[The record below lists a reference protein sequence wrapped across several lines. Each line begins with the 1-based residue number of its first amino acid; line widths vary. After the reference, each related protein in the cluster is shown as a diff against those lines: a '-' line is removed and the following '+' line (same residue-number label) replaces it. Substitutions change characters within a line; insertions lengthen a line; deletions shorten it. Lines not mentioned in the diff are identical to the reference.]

1 MLTID
6 LPSARIRS
14 LSVGPLDNIVYIV
27 SCKATGKA
35 AIVDAANEAD
45 RILAATDDV
54 DPLVVLTTH
63 GHGDHLGAVS
73 EVTAAL
79 GIPFRL
85 HEADRVIANRSI
97 DEPLLP
103 GPITVGEISIG
114 AIHTPGHTPGS
125 MCFVIDGVVLTGDTL
140 FPGGPGATRFP
151 YSDFDQIMNS
161 LHAQLFS
168 RPDETRILPGHG
180 APTMIGTERPHLPE
194 WTARRW

>member
-6 LPSARIRS
+6 LMTARIRS
-14 LSVGPLDNIVYIV
+14 LSVGPLDNNVYII

-35 AIVDAANEAD
+35 AIVDAADEAD
-45 RILAATDDV
+45 RILAAAHDV
-54 DPLVVLTTH
+54 DPQVVLTTH
-63 GHGDHLGAVS
+63 GHADHLGAVS

-85 HEADRVIANRSI
+85 HEADRVIAGRSI

-103 GPITVGEISIG
+103 GQITIGEISIG

-125 MCFVIDGVVLTGDTL
+125 MCFAIDGVILTGDTL
-140 FPGGPGATRFP
+140 FPGGPGATRSP

-161 LHAQLFS
+161 LHTQLFS

-180 APTMIGTERPHLPE
+180 VPTMIGTERPHLAE